1 MANFP
6 KVDSAGLRLAKSTGA
21 KRVSSVI
28 KMTLR
33 APSSVNSGHFR
44 SAGQGKG
51 SNGGAAISSESGRK
65 ESR

>member
-33 APSSVNSGHFR
+33 APSNGGHFR
-44 SAGQGKG
+44 PAGRGKG
-51 SNGGAAISSESGRK
+51 SNGGAVISSEGGRK
-65 ESR
+65 ENR